1 MKGLPARRRDG
12 SVNIVVESP
21 RGSSSKFK
29 YEPTGDVFTL
39 SRPLPAGLV
48 YPHDWGFIPSTRGSD
63 GDPLDAMVFW
73 AGSSF
78 PGIVLPCRLLG
89 VLRVEQNRKMLPG
102 RERND
107 RMLAIPVGAFA
118 LETLRSIGDL
128 PPRVCEELER
138 FFENAVAFEHKDLR
152 LLGWG
157 EAADAEALLS
167 ASLAQIIHE

>member
-1 MKGLPARRRDG
+1 MKSLPARRRDG
-12 SVNIVVESP
+12 SVNIVVESL
-21 RGSSSKFK
+21 RG
-29 YEPTGDVFTL
+29 V
-39 SRPLPAGLV
+39 LV
-48 YPHDWGFIPSTRGSD
+48 EGRN
-63 GDPLDAMVFW
+63 
-73 AGSSF
+73 F

-107 RMLAIPVGAFA
+107 RMLAIPVGASA
-118 LETLRSIGDL
+118 LETIRSIGDL

-138 FFENAVAFEHKDLR
+138 FFENAVAFERKNLR